1 MIFPAE
7 ISKLSSKTGISDKT
21 IEKDYILTWIL
32 IGLSSSG
39 LKDNLVFK
47 GGTALR
53 KIYIKNYR
61 YSEDLDFTLIN
72 HLPKGEILQKFET
85 IYDIA
90 RKSANIPMRFNR
102 REEEQEDSLTF
113 YVNYSGPLGASLG
126 RNEIKIDV
134 TLKELLQFPTP
145 SLSLLRE
152 YSDQPDD
159 IEVKTYSLKEIA
171 IEKVCSLLSS
181 YRKEPRDVY
190 DLWYLLKFGLVDP
203 AFLAQPFEA
212 KCEFKNLDSGNL
224 KAQLDAKG
232 LTYKKLWDQRL
243 RDQVAQLPH
252 FEQVYR
258 ETRRYLRG
266 AKLI

>member
-1 MIFPAE
+1 MIFPSE
-7 ISKLSSKTGISDKT
+7 ISRLSGKTGIRDKT

-32 IGLSSSG
+32 IGLSGSG
-39 LKDNLVFK
+39 LRDNLVFK

-53 KIYIKNYR
+53 KVYMKSYR
-61 YSEDLDFTLIN
+61 YSEDLDFTLVN
-72 HLPKGEILQKFET
+72 HLSAEEILRKFEA

-102 REEEQEDSLTF
+102 QEEEQGDSFTF
-113 YVNYSGPLGASLG
+113 YVNYSGPFGGSIE

-145 SLSLLRE
+145 SLLLLKE

-159 IEVKTYSLKEIA
+159 IKVKTYSLEEIA
-171 IEKVCSLLSS
+171 VEKVCSLLSS

-190 DLWYLLKFGLVDP
+190 DLWYLLKFKLIAL
-203 AFLAQPFEA
+203 AFLAQLFEE
-212 KCEFKNLDSGNL
+212 KCRFKNLDSKDL
-224 KAQLDAKG
+224 KAQLDAKEP
-232 LTYKKLWDQRL
+232 TYRKLWDQRL
-243 RDQVAQLPH
+243 KDQVTQLPH

-258 ETRRYLRG
+258 EIKRYLRG
-266 AKLI
+266 AQLI

>member
-7 ISKLSSKTGISDKT
+7 ISRLSGKTGISDKT

-39 LKDNLVFK
+39 LGDNLVFK

-61 YSEDLDFTLIN
+61 YSEDLDFTLVN
-72 HLPKGEILQKFET
+72 HLSAEEILQKFEA

-102 REEEQEDSLTF
+102 REEEHEESLTF
-113 YVNYSGPLGASLG
+113 YVNYSGPFGASIE

-134 TLKELLQFPTP
+134 TLKELLQFPAP
-145 SLSLLRE
+145 SLSLLKE

-159 IEVKTYSLKEIA
+159 IKMKTYSLEEIA

-190 DLWYLLKFGLVDP
+190 DLWYLLKFKLIGL
-203 AFLAQPFEA
+203 AFLAQPFEE
-212 KCEFKNLDSGNL
+212 KCKFKNLDSRNL
-224 KAQLDAKG
+224 KAQLEAKEP
-232 LTYKKLWDQRL
+232 TYRKLWDQRL
-243 RDQVAQLPH
+243 RDQVAQLPY

-258 ETRRYLRG
+258 EIRRHLRSVQ
-266 AKLI
+266 LI